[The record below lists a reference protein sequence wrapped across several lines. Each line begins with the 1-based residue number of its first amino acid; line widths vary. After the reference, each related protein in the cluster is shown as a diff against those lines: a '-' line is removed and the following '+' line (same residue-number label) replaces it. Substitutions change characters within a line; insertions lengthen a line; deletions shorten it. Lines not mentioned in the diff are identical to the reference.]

1 MRWWKLRLDVFTVV
15 TRLLLLHYKTFCGRN
30 CQVGSSRVTHKT
42 RRQQVVWIKETQ
54 QTQLLHLILFFFFL
68 HIIQLY
74 NLIRLCVPQHP
85 RMPKRKKSQAAQSQ
99 NDLPAA
105 VRTSASTAQHVSDFE
120 TYWNWLYIQNVDH
133 FLFANILFEWENSSF
148 WWLYKIQYK
157 VRI

>member
-1 MRWWKLRLDVFTVV
+1 MSSGFVSSDSQDSAPAGRLNKRDTADATAPPYF
-15 TRLLLLHYKTFCGRN
+15 
-30 CQVGSSRVTHKT
+30 
-42 RRQQVVWIKETQ
+42 
-54 QTQLLHLILFFFFL
+54 ILFFFL

-120 TYWNWLYIQNVDH
+120 TY
-133 FLFANILFEWENSSF
+133 
-148 WWLYKIQYK
+148 
-157 VRI
+157 